1 MKTRTTLFAI
11 AGALMILMVA
21 VPLAFAQ
28 RMHAAHDQGEFGSM
42 MMLGHLQQA
51 KADLGLSDQQVS
63 DLQAV
68 FKQAQD
74 QNATYRQQHRDA
86 MHQIMQTLLK
96 NPNDLAGAQALLDQ
110 QTESEKAM
118 KSNLLNA
125 ASKAL
130 NVLSADQRA
139 KLGDLIAQHMANR
152 SQQK

>member
-11 AGALMILMVA
+11 AGALILLVA

-28 RMHAAHDQGEFGSM
+28 RARAARDHGEFGSM
-42 MMLGHLQQA
+42 MMFGRLQHA
-51 KADLGLSDQQVS
+51 KETLGLSDQQVS
-63 DLQAV
+63 DLKAI
-68 FKQAQD
+68 AQQVRD
-74 QNATYRQQHRDA
+74 QNATYRQQHRDG

-96 NPNDLAGAQALLDQ
+96 NPNDLATAQTLLDQ

-139 KLGDLIAQHMANR
+139 KLSDLIEQHMANR
-152 SQQK
+152 PQK